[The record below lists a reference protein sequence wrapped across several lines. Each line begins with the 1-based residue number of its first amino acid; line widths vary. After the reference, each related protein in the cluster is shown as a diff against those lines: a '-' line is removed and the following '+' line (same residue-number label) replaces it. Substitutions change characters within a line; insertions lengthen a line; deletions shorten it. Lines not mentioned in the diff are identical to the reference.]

1 MNFDLNV
8 DNYTH
13 DELAQ
18 MFELPENYDAN
29 TIEVHE
35 AKLKD
40 GILKNREIDE
50 KTQLKTLDFLVK
62 AKQIILKDP
71 TKSKKVTIQEK
82 ISDVFNSNFKLQETK
97 VVDVNEHMIQERPN
111 KSYSSSYPS
120 EYFAGVINPIKKKT
134 TRKNLNIDSRF
145 RENYY
150 GSPAT
155 NYNIVLPMN
164 MNNVLSMQLTSVEIP
179 TSYYCVSK
187 QYGNNFFHINVDGYG
202 SALVTIP
209 SGNYKYEGIA
219 NIINEAIS
227 HLAAPFNDVY
237 FQINLSSL
245 TNNGSGQMMVGW
257 VVGSANI
264 GTNIGLNFQANING
278 DDDRNTPLP
287 MKLGWLLGFRNG
299 IYENNENY
307 VSEGV
312 VDLYGPRYLYLVLD
326 DHNNSVSNSFYSAF
340 NSSILNKNILARITV
355 QTTAPFSILAQNNL
369 NLVSTS
375 REYFGPVNIQHMNI
389 QLLDEYGRVI
399 DLNNM
404 DFSFCL
410 TLTTAYDI

>member
-8 DNYTH
+8 DNYTQG
-13 DELAQ
+13 ELEQ

-29 TIEVHE
+29 TVEVHE
-35 AKLKD
+35 SKLKD
-40 GILKNREIDE
+40 GILKNREIDD

-71 TKSKKVTIQEK
+71 TKSKKLTVQEK
-82 ISDVFNSNFKLQETK
+82 LGDIFNSNFNLQETK
-97 VVDVNEHMIQERPN
+97 VVDVNEHMIQERPS
-111 KSYSSSYPS
+111 KSYSASYPS
-120 EYFAGVINPIKKKT
+120 EYFAGIINPIKKKT
-134 TRKNLNIDSRF
+134 IKKNLNIDSRF

-155 NYNIVLPMN
+155 NYNIVLPIN

-187 QYGNNFFHINVDGYG
+187 QYGNNFFYIVVSGAT
-202 SALVTIP
+202 ALVTIP
-209 SGNYKYEGIA
+209 SGNYKYDGIA

-237 FQINLSSL
+237 FQINLSDL
-245 TNNGSGQMMVGW
+245 NNNGSAQMMVGW
-257 VVGSANI
+257 ASGSTYI

-299 IYENNENY
+299 IYENNQNY

-312 VDLYGPRYLYLVLD
+312 VDVYGPRYLYLVVD
-326 DHNNSVSNSFYSAF
+326 DHNNSVSNGFYSAF

-355 QTTAPFSILAQNNL
+355 QTITPFSIIAQNTL
-369 NLVSTS
+369 NITSTS
-375 REYFGPVNIQHMNI
+375 REYFGPVNIQNMNI
-389 QLLDEYGRVI
+389 QLLDEYGRVV

-404 DFSFCL
+404 DYSFCL
-410 TLTTAYDI
+410 VLTTVYDI

>member
-8 DNYTH
+8 DNYTQG
-13 DELAQ
+13 ELEQ

-29 TIEVHE
+29 TVEVHE
-35 AKLKD
+35 SKLKD
-40 GILKNREIDE
+40 GVLKNREIDE

-71 TKSKKVTIQEK
+71 TKPRRETIQEK
-82 ISDVFNSNFKLQETK
+82 ISDIFSSNFNLQETK
-97 VVDVNEHMIQERPN
+97 VIDVNEHMIQERPN

-134 TRKNLNIDSRF
+134 IKKNLNIDSRF

-155 NYNIVLPMN
+155 NYNIVLPIN

-187 QYGNNFFHINVDGYG
+187 QYGNNFFYIVVSGAT
-202 SALVTIP
+202 ALVTIP
-209 SGNYKYEGIA
+209 SGNYKYDGIA

-237 FQINLSSL
+237 FQINLSAL
-245 TNNGSGQMMVGW
+245 NNNGSAQMMVGW
-257 VVGSANI
+257 VTASTYI

-299 IYENNENY
+299 IYENNQNY

-312 VDLYGPRYLYLVLD
+312 VDVYGPRYLYLVVD
-326 DHNNSVSNSFYSAF
+326 DHNNSVSNGFYSAF
-340 NSSILNKNILARITV
+340 NSSILNKNIFARITV
-355 QTTAPFSILAQNNL
+355 QTITPFSIIAQNTL
-369 NLVSTS
+369 NITSTS

-389 QLLDEYGRVI
+389 QLLDEYGRVV

-404 DFSFCL
+404 DYSFCL
-410 TLTTAYDI
+410 VLTTVYDI